1 MSSIL
6 ECALEGLCS
15 CLYWCCMEVCCSERA
30 TVPEHRRTKP
40 DVTEFQP
47 NGRAVFVDATG
58 ISTESPA
65 SLDQNIYQYDDRMYE
80 IG

>member
-30 TVPEHRRTKP
+30 SIPEQRRTKQ
-40 DVTEFQP
+40 DVTELQP
-47 NGRAVFVDATG
+47 NGQPVFVDAVG
-58 ISTESPA
+58 ISTESPP
-65 SLDQNIYQYDDRMYE
+65 SMDQNLRQYDDRMYE